1 MKPFVRPPLVIT
13 TEPTKHNF
21 YATFDPNTGKVTGM
35 TPQKQGN
42 CVEIDE
48 YLANQI
54 QKGNKTFFDFKV
66 ELQNNEYVLVQ
77 KDAVQVKDNN
87 VNTMTVVE
95 NKFLYEIKYND
106 TDSCIRFTLSKN
118 HKKFIVTIDDTLA
131 NNLSATIDMNKTNV
145 YNFFT
150 TDQDNTSIVDSILE
164 VNLNDLIKNKQVEIN
179 YTPNFV
185 PRLFCRKLYNYSYEV
200 IDEF

>member
-21 YATFDPNTGKVTGM
+21 YATFDPDSGKVTGM

-54 QKGNKTFFDFKV
+54 QKGVKTFFDFKV
-66 ELQNNEYVLVQ
+66 ELQNNQYVLVQ

-87 VNTMTVVE
+87 VDAMTVVE
-95 NKFLYEIKYND
+95 NKFCLLY
-106 TDSCIRFTLSKN
+106 TSPSPRDS
-118 HKKFIVTIDDTLA
+118 
-131 NNLSATIDMNKTNV
+131 
-145 YNFFT
+145 
-150 TDQDNTSIVDSILE
+150 
-164 VNLNDLIKNKQVEIN
+164 
-179 YTPNFV
+179 
-185 PRLFCRKLYNYSYEV
+185 
-200 IDEF
+200 

>member
-54 QKGNKTFFDFKV
+54 QKGKPSPK
-66 ELQNNEYVLVQ
+66 EQW
-77 KDAVQVKDNN
+77 
-87 VNTMTVVE
+87 
-95 NKFLYEIKYND
+95 
-106 TDSCIRFTLSKN
+106 
-118 HKKFIVTIDDTLA
+118 
-131 NNLSATIDMNKTNV
+131 
-145 YNFFT
+145 FFT
-150 TDQDNTSIVDSILE
+150 
-164 VNLNDLIKNKQVEIN
+164 VETIA
-179 YTPNFV
+179 
-185 PRLFCRKLYNYSYEV
+185 YEG
-200 IDEF
+200 IQ

>member
-1 MKPFVRPPLVIT
+1 MGSEMCIR
-13 TEPTKHNF
+13 
-21 YATFDPNTGKVTGM
+21 DR
-35 TPQKQGN
+35 
-42 CVEIDE
+42 
-48 YLANQI
+48 
-54 QKGNKTFFDFKV
+54 QKGVKTFFDFKV
-66 ELQNNEYVLVQ
+66 ELQNNQYVLVQ

-87 VNTMTVVE
+87 VDAMTVVE

-106 TDSCIRFTLSKN
+106 NDSCIRFTLSKN

-131 NNLSATIDMNKTNV
+131 NSISETIDMKKTNV